1 MMVFKHKVTCAAL
14 VAGLI
19 LLAVAPSSVHAT
31 MTIVSICPGMPIQ
44 PRGPVFEPGGII
56 LTAFDRRNLWAYNI
70 DRGTRFPLEGIAP
83 CIDNCHLSFDARWIT
98 TLDARSGSHLKIR
111 LDGAQHTILANDAS
125 EIQWWDDDTL
135 LIWTPDQRAYLQ
147 HEDGAIELFSNPRG
161 IVSIQPGGYRA
172 LRLAFDGENF
182 TRMLV
187 NLLDENGGTV
197 PLGIDLSNF
206 NAASWSPR
214 GEWLAYVAPVEH
226 NGNTGGELFGIR
238 AGETIPIQWTDFT
251 HNGGAVRINGLAR
264 RDLSWSPDG
273 TRLALWILPLVD
285 DPETA
290 RATIHILDINTGAI
304 YHYCGYATA
313 QHTPNTPRLVWSPDG
328 SHLAFSGEIPD
339 STRGYLL
346 LTLDTISGIFTE
358 LSSGVFPALGRPDVI
373 AWGLR

>member
-1 MMVFKHKVTCAAL
+1 MMLLKYKLKCATFI
-14 VAGLI
+14 AGFI
-19 LLAVAPSSVHAT
+19 LLAVARPSVHAT
-31 MTIVSICPGMPIQ
+31 ITIEPICPGMAIQ

-70 DRGTRFPLEGIAP
+70 DRSTRFPLEGIAP

-98 TLDARSGSHLKIR
+98 TLDTRTGGYQRMR
-111 LDGAQHTILANDAS
+111 LDGAHRTVLVNDAS

-147 HEDGAIELFSNPRG
+147 HEGGAIELLPNPRG
-161 IVSIQPGGYRA
+161 IVSIQPGGYQA

-182 TRMLV
+182 IRMLV
-187 NLLDENGGTV
+187 DLLDENGGTI

-214 GEWLAYVAPVEH
+214 GEWLAYVAPVDH
-226 NGNTGGELFGIR
+226 NGNTSGELFGIR
-238 AGETIPIQWTDFT
+238 TGESTPIQWTNFT
-251 HNGGAVRINGLAR
+251 QNGGAVRINGLAR

-273 TRLALWILPLVD
+273 TRLAFWILPLD
-285 DPETA
+285 NPETA

-304 YHYCGYATA
+304 YHYCDYTTA
-313 QHTPNTPRLVWSPDG
+313 QHTPNTPRLVWSPDS
-328 SHLAFSGEIPD
+328 SHLAFSGEIPG